1 MSINQAKANS
11 IARIK
16 EYTDAL
22 TSISDV
28 ANKSEL
34 YAAELA
40 YTNALASISDAI
52 SDAANKSELY
62 AAELA
67 YKIIRTKLTASIK
80 THMKH
85 AESSFANIECYY
97 KNTENECLGDLKF
110 INPHLYLTRLDS
122 DDDFGIMITPADR
135 LLAYKFF
142 MFREAIQDFARKL
155 EPDWVVTFKEGSSAP
170 YTRHDV
176 LDSFKYVDSNQ
187 NAILGHKGNK
197 VNKEAWDILKSEIKE
212 VEQIIKG
219 VFEEYSDDCNKLK
232 VITNPHH
239 QATICTNIYKEET
252 DPNYF
257 LNLLTCLETFNI
269 AAAPGF
275 CQGDNSD
282 LHSDL

>member
-1 MSINQAKANS
+1 MQTKFH
-11 IARIK
+11 IK
-16 EYTDAL
+16 EYKD
-22 TSISDV
+22 
-28 ANKSEL
+28 
-34 YAAELA
+34 
-40 YTNALASISDAI
+40 ALASISDAI
-52 SDAANKSELY
+52 SNAADKSELY

-85 AESSFANIECYY
+85 AEFNFANKHCYY

-110 INPHLYLTRLDS
+110 INPNLYLTRFDS
-122 DDDFGIMITPADR
+122 DDDFGRMITPTDKT
-135 LLAYKFF
+135 LAYEFF
-142 MFREAIQDFARKL
+142 TIRLVIGDMARTL
-155 EPDWVVTFKEGSSAP
+155 EPDWVVTFKMGGKKG
-170 YTRHDV
+170 YTGHDV
-176 LDSFKYVDSNQ
+176 LDTFEYVDSNQ
-187 NAILGHKGNK
+187 NAIFGHKGKK

-232 VITNPHH
+232 ATTNPNH

-252 DPNYF
+252 DPDYF

-275 CQGDNSD
+275 CQGDNSH